1 MNHTDD
7 LLALASLVVDQTDSA
22 VVVCGPDVRVLYINP
37 GFTRLFGYAQHEM
50 QGKLPV
56 SVLAGPSTDLQ
67 ALDAARDLRQPTS
80 FRLELLLYTRSGQ
93 PLWTA
98 IVVNVVCDAAGQVE
112 HVIGVFSDIT
122 LTKMHEVLQHRALDA
137 MVRELPVI
145 ALMNLV
151 CEEVERI
158 APEMLC
164 SVVDVDEQG
173 LFHPLAGPSL
183 PVALGEALEGMRVG
197 PNVGA
202 CGRAAWSGEPV
213 LVSDIATDPLWALH
227 RHLVLPAGLQ
237 ACWSCPIRAS
247 DGSVIGAFAMYF
259 RERRDPSPFHLRL
272 ADICVGLCAL
282 ALERE
287 RARMRMEQLASFDML
302 TGLANRIALKSRANQ
317 VLAEQSESGT
327 PMAVLCIDL
336 DRFKLVNE
344 TQGHATGDIL
354 LREIAGRLMRCVRS
368 IDLTGRLGGDEF
380 AVILPA
386 CSVEQAA
393 TAAERLLTAI
403 SMPLM
408 LNEVTLHPAASIG
421 VAMFP
426 DDGADIDTLL
436 HHADMARVQAKSD
449 VGRGGTRF
457 FNDEMQQR
465 TRERVA
471 LEAALRHG
479 LRDGGLRLHYQPQID
494 RRSGLLYGVEA
505 LARWVHPEL
514 GEIPP
519 ARFIPLAEEAG
530 LVVDLGNWALSE
542 ACRQMGQWRSSG
554 VQVARVAV
562 NMSTRSFQDE
572 GLVARVGGLL
582 AAHGLTATDLTLEM
596 TESMLLDAT
605 PDVLATLHALRQ
617 MGVHLSLDDF
627 GTGYS
632 SLSYLHRLPIDELKL
647 DQSFVRDLTD
657 SATARALTNTI
668 LRIGDSLKLTVVAEG
683 VETPAQAQL
692 LAERGSSIV
701 QGYLYARPMPADA
714 LARWVLDGG
723 LRQGAAV
730 LGV

>member
-1 MNHTDD
+1 MHHFEHPQ
-7 LLALASLVVDQTDSA
+7 ALASLVLDHTDSA
-22 VVVCGPDVRVLYINP
+22 VVVCGPDVRVLAINP
-37 GFTRLFGYAQHEM
+37 GFTRLFGYTQQEM
-50 QGKLPV
+50 HGRRPMA
-56 SVLAGPSTDLQ
+56 VLAGPSTDLQ
-67 ALDAARDLRQPTS
+67 ALDAVRDLRQPSS
-80 FRLELLLYTRSGQ
+80 FRLELLLYNRSGQ
-93 PLWTA
+93 PLWAA
-98 IVVNVVCDAAGQVE
+98 IVVNVVGDAAGKAE

-137 MVRELPVI
+137 MVRELPVTE
-145 ALMNLV
+145 LMNLV
-151 CEEVERI
+151 CEEIERI
-158 APEMLC
+158 APETLC
-164 SVVDVDEQG
+164 SMMAVDEQG
-173 LFHPLAGPSL
+173 FSHPLAGPSL
-183 PVALGEALEGMRVG
+183 PVALGVALDGLRIG
-197 PNVGA
+197 PHLGS
-202 CGRAAWSGEPV
+202 CGRAAWCGEPV
-213 LVSDIATDPLWALH
+213 LVTDIATDPLWDQH
-227 RHLVLPAGLQ
+227 RHLVLPAGLL

-247 DGSVIGAFAMYF
+247 DGSVVGAFALYF
-259 RERRDPSPFHLRL
+259 RERRGPSPFHLRL
-272 ADICVGLCAL
+272 AEICVRLCAL

-287 RARMRMEQLASFDML
+287 RARMRLEELASFDML
-302 TGLANRIALKSRANQ
+302 TGLANRIALKSRAIQ

-327 PMAVLCIDL
+327 PLAVLCIDL

-344 TQGHATGDIL
+344 TQGHVIGDIL

-393 TAAERLLTAI
+393 TAAERLLAAI
-403 SMPLM
+403 AAPLT
-408 LNEVTLHPAASIG
+408 LKDVTLHPAASIG

-426 DDGADIDTLL
+426 DDGVDIDTLL

-449 VGRGGTRF
+449 AGRGGTRF

-479 LRDGGLRLHYQPQID
+479 LRDGGLRLYYQPQID

-542 ACRQMGQWRSSG
+542 ACRQMGQWRRSG

-582 AAHGLTATDLTLEM
+582 ASHGLTAVDLTLEM

-632 SLSYLHRLPIDELKL
+632 SLSYLHRLPIHELKL

-683 VETPAQAQL
+683 VETAAQAQL

-701 QGYLYARPMPADA
+701 QGYLYARPMPADDLA
-714 LARWVLDGG
+714 LWVLAGG
-723 LRQGAAV
+723 PNQGARV
-730 LGV
+730 LGA

>member
-1 MNHTDD
+1 MQDD
-7 LLALASLVVDQTDSA
+7 DRTQALASLVVEQTDNA
-22 VVVCGPDVRVLYINP
+22 VVVCGPDVRVLYVNP
-37 GFTRLFGYAQHEM
+37 GFTRLFGYTLDDLSGQRAVDM
-50 QGKLPV
+50 
-56 SVLAGPSTDLQ
+56 LAGPSTDRQ
-67 ALDAARDLRQPTS
+67 ALDAVLDPAHLSS

-93 PLWTA
+93 PLWTS
-98 IVVNVVCDAAGQVE
+98 IVANAVCNAAGKAE
-112 HVIGVFSDIT
+112 HLVGVLSDIT

-137 MVRELPVI
+137 MVRELPV
-145 ALMNLV
+145 AELMNLV

-164 SVVDVDEQG
+164 SVLAVDEHG
-173 LFHPLAGPSL
+173 LVHPLAGPSL
-183 PVALGEALEGMRVG
+183 PVSLGEALEGEPIG
-197 PNVGA
+197 PEAGS
-202 CGRAAWSGEPV
+202 CGCAAWRGEPV
-213 LVSDIATDPLWALH
+213 EVTDIASDALWDQH
-227 RHLVLPAGLQ
+227 RHLVLPSGLR
-237 ACWSCPIRAS
+237 ACWSCPICAS
-247 DGSVIGAFAMYF
+247 DGKVIGSFAMYF
-259 RERRDPSPFHLRL
+259 RERRSPSPFHLRL
-272 ADICVGLCAL
+272 AEICVRLCAL
-282 ALERE
+282 ELERE
-287 RARMRMEQLASFDML
+287 RARLRLEQLSSFDML
-302 TGLANRIALKSRANQ
+302 TGLANRIALKHRAIL
-317 VLAEQSESGT
+317 VLAEQSQSGT

-344 TQGHATGDIL
+344 TQGHTAGDAM

-386 CSVEQAA
+386 CSVQQAA
-393 TAAERLLTAI
+393 TAAERLLLAL
-403 SMPLM
+403 SAPLT
-408 LNEVTLHPAASIG
+408 LENVTLQPAASIG

-426 DDGADIDTLL
+426 DDGTDIDTLL
-436 HHADMARVQAKSD
+436 HHADMARVQAKS
-449 VGRGGTRF
+449 GTTRGGARF
-457 FNDEMQQR
+457 FNEEMQQR

-494 RRSGLLYGVEA
+494 RRSGTLYGVEA
-505 LARWVHPEL
+505 LARWIHPEL
-514 GEIPP
+514 GEVPP

-530 LVVDLGNWALSE
+530 MVVDLGRWALSE
-542 ACRQMGQWRSSG
+542 ACRQMGQWRRAG
-554 VQVARVAV
+554 LHVARVAV
-562 NMSTRSFQDE
+562 NMSTHSFQDE

-582 AAHGLTATDLTLEM
+582 ASNGLTAADLTLEM

-632 SLSYLHRLPIDELKL
+632 SLSYLHRLPIHELKL
-647 DQSFVRDLTD
+647 DQSFVRDLTE
-657 SATARALTNTI
+657 SATARTLTNTI

-683 VETPAQAQL
+683 VETVEQAQL

-701 QGYLYARPMPADA
+701 QGYLYGRPMPADA
-714 LARWVLDGG
+714 LASWLSDGG
-723 LRQGAAV
+723 LDQGAVV